1 MIGNSSLGVRSNF
14 LLGERLVGERL
25 VGDMV
30 RGMDI
35 TREYLQHCDMVL
47 IGSAIYSETSQT
59 RKF

>member
-1 MIGNSSLGVRSNF
+1 MMGKSSLGVRSNF
-14 LLGERLVGERL
+14 LLGERL